1 MRELPEERQSGSS
14 AWTAAVGIA
23 QRFAGAL
30 LKAAPCGG
38 TVWVARRS
46 LWIWQRATRNDLGFI
61 IFRGSLIWR
70 TPTPFFCYP
79 HTPSKLGGN
88 MSAKSKKHPPRQERA
103 DDLRRTVIAC
113 IVQKLQRMDM
123 EGLRIILTMAEK
135 QIDAQK
141 EA

>member
-1 MRELPEERQSGSS
+1 
-14 AWTAAVGIA
+14 
-23 QRFAGAL
+23 
-30 LKAAPCGG
+30 
-38 TVWVARRS
+38 
-46 LWIWQRATRNDLGFI
+46 
-61 IFRGSLIWR
+61 
-70 TPTPFFCYP
+70 
-79 HTPSKLGGN
+79 